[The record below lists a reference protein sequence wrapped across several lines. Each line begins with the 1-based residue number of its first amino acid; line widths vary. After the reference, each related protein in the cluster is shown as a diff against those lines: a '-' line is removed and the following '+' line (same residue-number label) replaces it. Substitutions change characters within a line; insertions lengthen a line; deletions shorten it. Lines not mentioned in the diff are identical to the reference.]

1 MWDPD
6 NFPGADNVPWQLL
19 IRARYAYEIDAI
31 LASVVVARVG
41 AVASVDVA
49 RKVAMV
55 AADVATAEREETTA
69 TAKVQALS
77 AAAEFDEWYC
87 GNSWPRHWPPKP
99 HGVFDDLGDPI
110 AGLVI
115 EQALTMVRAGG
126 SETLQKT
133 LGDVLAE
140 VGGLRG

>member
-19 IRARYAYEIDAI
+19 IRARFAHEIDAI

-41 AVASVDVA
+41 AVASVDIT
-49 RKVAMV
+49 RQV
-55 AADVATAEREETTA
+55 AAVAQGVIAAEREKA
-69 TAKVQALS
+69 TAATKVRALS
-77 AAAEFDEWYC
+77 AAAEFDDWWC
-87 GNSWPRHWPPKP
+87 GTPWPRHWPPKP
-99 HGVFDDLGDPI
+99 HGVFDDFSDPI

-126 SETLQKT
+126 SPALQKS

>member
-19 IRARYAYEIDAI
+19 IRARYAHELHAV

-41 AVASVDVA
+41 AVASVGIT
-49 RKVAMV
+49 RQV
-55 AADVATAEREETTA
+55 AAVAQDAVTADREKVTA
-69 TAKVQALS
+69 ATKVRALS
-77 AAAEFDEWYC
+77 AAADFDDWWC
-87 GNSWPRHWPPKP
+87 GTPWPRRWPPKP
-99 HGVFDDLGDPI
+99 HGVFDDLSDPI

-126 SETLQKT
+126 SEGLQKA
-133 LGDVLAE
+133 LGEVLVE
-140 VGGLRG
+140 VGALQG

>member
-1 MWDPD
+1 MWDPE

-19 IRARYAYEIDAI
+19 IRARYAHEIDAV

-41 AVASVDVA
+41 AVASLDVA
-49 RKVAMV
+49 RKVAAV
-55 AADVATAEREETTA
+55 ASDAITAEREKA
-69 TAKVQALS
+69 TAPAKVRALS
-77 AAAEFDEWYC
+77 AAAEFDDWWC

-99 HGVFDDLGDPI
+99 HSVFDDLGDPI
-110 AGLVI
+110 SGLVI

-126 SETLQKT
+126 SEALQKT

>member
-19 IRARYAYEIDAI
+19 IRARYAHELDAI

-41 AVASVDVA
+41 AVASVDITQQ
-49 RKVAMV
+49 V
-55 AADVATAEREETTA
+55 AAVAQGVNTAEREKA
-69 TAKVQALS
+69 TSATKVRAMS
-77 AAAEFDEWYC
+77 AAADFDDWWC
-87 GNSWPRHWPPKP
+87 GTPWPRHWPPKP
-99 HGVFDDLGDPI
+99 HRVFDDLSDPI

-126 SETLQKT
+126 SEALQKS

>member
-19 IRARYAYEIDAI
+19 IRARFAHELDAI

-41 AVASVDVA
+41 AVASLA
-49 RKVAMV
+49 ITQQV
-55 AADVATAEREETTA
+55 AAVAQDVITAEREKA
-69 TAKVQALS
+69 TAATKVRAMS
-77 AAAEFDEWYC
+77 AAADFDDWWC
-87 GNSWPRHWPPKP
+87 GTPWPRHWPPKP
-99 HGVFDDLGDPI
+99 HGVFDDLSDPI

-115 EQALTMVRAGG
+115 EQALTMVRSGG
-126 SETLQKT
+126 SAALQKS

>member
-19 IRARYAYEIDAI
+19 IRARYAYEVDAV

-41 AVASVDVA
+41 AVASVEIT
-49 RKVAMV
+49 RQV
-55 AADVATAEREETTA
+55 AAVAQDAITAEREKA
-69 TAKVQALS
+69 TAATKVRAMS
-77 AAAEFDEWYC
+77 AAAEFDDWWC
-87 GNSWPRHWPPKP
+87 GTPWPRQWPPKP
-99 HGVFDDLGDPI
+99 HGALDDFSDPI

-126 SETLQKT
+126 SPALQKS
-133 LGDVLAE
+133 LGDVLVE
-140 VGGLRG
+140 VGGLHG

>member
-19 IRARYAYEIDAI
+19 IRARFAHELDAI

-41 AVASVDVA
+41 AVASVDITQQ
-49 RKVAMV
+49 V
-55 AADVATAEREETTA
+55 AAVAQGAITAEREKA
-69 TAKVQALS
+69 TSATKVRAMS
-77 AAAEFDEWYC
+77 AAADFDDWWC
-87 GNSWPRHWPPKP
+87 GTPWPRHWPPKP
-99 HGVFDDLGDPI
+99 HGVFDDLSDPI

-126 SETLQKT
+126 SEGLQKA
-133 LGDVLAE
+133 LGEVLVE
-140 VGGLRG
+140 VGALQG

>member
-19 IRARYAYEIDAI
+19 IRARFVHELDAI

-41 AVASVDVA
+41 AVASVEIT
-49 RKVAMV
+49 RKVAEV
-55 AADVATAEREETTA
+55 AAQAVGAEREKVTA
-69 TAKVQALS
+69 GTKVRAVS
-77 AAAEFDEWYC
+77 AVADFDDWC
-87 GNSWPRHWPPKP
+87 GTPWPRRWPPKS
-99 HGVFDDLGDPI
+99 HGVFDDLSDPM

-115 EQALTMVRAGG
+115 EQALSMVRAGG
-126 SETLQKT
+126 SEALQKS
-133 LGDVLAE
+133 LGEVLAE